1 MKVTR
6 KGFISSVATAVAAT
20 MTASAGPAVA
30 GLLTPSSSA
39 KIDTFLNHV
48 GSTFS
53 VAGPAGARTAVVLH
67 SIEKVPS
74 GRRTD
79 QFSLFFAS
87 ASGDFLPE
95 GLYRVRHSTLGAFDL
110 FLVPGGKKAAL
121 RADFSLL
128 KA

>member
-20 MTASAGPAVA
+20 MTASASPALA
-30 GLLTPSSSA
+30 GLLTPLSSA
-39 KIDTFLNHV
+39 DIDAFLNHV
-48 GSTFS
+48 GSAFHA
-53 VAGPAGARTAVVLH
+53 AGPAGARTAVVLQGL
-67 SIEKVPS
+67 EKLPS
-74 GRRTD
+74 DKRTD

-87 ASGDFLPE
+87 PSGDLMPE
-95 GLYRVRHSTLGAFDL
+95 GLYRMHHSTLGAFDI